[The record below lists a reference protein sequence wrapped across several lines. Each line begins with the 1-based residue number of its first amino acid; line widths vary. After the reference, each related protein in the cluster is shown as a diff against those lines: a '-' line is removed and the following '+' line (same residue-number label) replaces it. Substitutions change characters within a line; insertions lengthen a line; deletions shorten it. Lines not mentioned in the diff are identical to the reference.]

1 MAIGGAD
8 SVHSDLREAV
18 VDVSSDEDGPPAHR
32 VHRVIHQRVVTC
44 KLNHIVWETLCRL
57 KTAKRLTGTLK
68 EENKHK
74 IKDKNPLVS
83 PVLTLVLRS
92 DDVAFKTAL
101 QFKSKQLGILAAV
114 AGSHHMVDW

>member
-32 VHRVIHQRVVTC
+32 VDRVIHQRVVTR
-44 KLNHIVWETLCRL
+44 KLNHIVRETLCRL
-57 KTAKRLTGTLK
+57 KTAKCLTGTLK

-74 IKDKNPLVS
+74 MKKKTPLVS
-83 PVLTLVLRS
+83 PALTLLS
-92 DDVAFKTAL
+92 F
-101 QFKSKQLGILAAV
+101 
-114 AGSHHMVDW
+114 